1 MSKKK
6 VLFALQLGF
15 TLAVCAFLV
24 VPVVLSILAGLTVNY
39 FVGLESGL
47 TLRWVFE
54 VWDGYRDTI
63 FRSVGIAMA
72 CLAVTLLLGVPTAY
86 VLARSRNRLARL
98 VEELLVLPIA
108 MPGLATALALI
119 ATYGALGG
127 FRTSWAFILVGHV
140 LFTLPFMV
148 RSVLAVLSAID
159 LKTLEEGAAS
169 LGADFRQRFFH
180 VVLPNCRNG
189 ILAGSLMVVTLSMGE
204 FNMTWLL
211 HTPLTKT
218 LPVGLADAYASLR
231 LEIGSAYTLVFFLMI
246 VPLLLAMQAMARP
259 RPTRFIS
266 DDAVNDPVLETK

>member
-1 MSKKK
+1 MKHRG
-6 VLFALQLGF
+6 LFLLQLGF
-15 TLAVCAFLV
+15 TLLVTAFLI

-47 TLRWVFE
+47 TLRWVIE
-54 VWDGYRDTI
+54 VWTGYRETI
-63 FRSVGIAMA
+63 FLSIGLSLA
-72 CLAVTLLLGVPTAY
+72 CLAVTLVLGVPTAY
-86 VLARSRNRLARL
+86 VLAKRQTALTRAI
-98 VEELLVLPIA
+98 EELLVMPVA
-108 MPGLATALALI
+108 VPGLATALALI
-119 ATYGALGG
+119 VTYGSVSG

-159 LKTLEEGAAS
+159 LETLEEGAAS
-169 LGADFRQRFFH
+169 LGASFWQRFCH
-180 VVLPNCRNG
+180 VVLPNCRSG

-246 VPLLLAMQAMARP
+246 MPLLLALQAFAKP
-259 RPTRFIS
+259 RTPKFV
-266 DDAVNDPVLETK
+266 AEEAE